1 MKIPLATVAAEYVGF
16 IVAFFANIFL
26 IFLIV
31 TQTRQN
37 FGAYKNLMLWFTVF
51 SLWYSFIDILTQ
63 PGMHSYKN
71 SYIVFCASWFK
82 YHQLLAPIIITSY
95 CTSYGLTLVLLAI
108 HFIYR
113 FIAISRPNQMYYFK
127 YPRVFLWPTVF
138 ITIAIFWWCNV
149 YFFLGRNQVIDEYM
163 QKSIEENYEDD
174 IRKLSYIGPLYFII
188 SPGGKIEIQWKSCVG
203 MANVYT
209 IAATTFVL
217 ITTLGLGIYKKM
229 QSVQSLI
236 APKTRELQ
244 KQLFHSLIVQ
254 TIVPIIFMYTPTTI
268 LFIAPI
274 FGIELGSMANITSI
288 CLALYPALDPLVV
301 MYFIRDYRKYII
313 KHITFSNNV
322 SSTRNVTHDK

>member
-1 MKIPLATVAAEYVGF
+1 MKIPLATVTAEYIGF
-16 IVAFFANIFL
+16 IVAFFANIIL

-37 FGAYKNLMLWFTVF
+37 FGAYKNLMLWFAAF

-82 YHQLLAPIIITSY
+82 YHQTLAPIII
-95 CTSYGLTLVLLAI
+95 L
-108 HFIYR
+108 
-113 FIAISRPNQMYYFK
+113 
-127 YPRVFLWPTVF
+127 
-138 ITIAIFWWCNV
+138 FWWCNV
-149 YFFLGRNQVIDEYM
+149 YFLLGSNEVIDEYV
-163 QKSIEENYEDD
+163 QESIKEYYEDD
-174 IRKLSYIGPLYFII
+174 IKQLSYIGPLYYII
-188 SPGGKIEIQWKSCVG
+188 TPEGKLELQWKSCVG

-209 IAATTFVL
+209 IAITTFVL
-217 ITTLGLGIYKKM
+217 ITSLGLAIYKKM

-244 KQLFHSLIVQ
+244 KQLFHALTVQ
-254 TIVPIIFMYTPTTI
+254 TIVPIIFMYSPTTI

-274 FGIELGSMANITSI
+274 FGVELGSMANMTSI

-301 MYFIRDYRKYII
+301 MYFIRDYRKYILKRI
-313 KHITFSNNV
+313 KLSNNV
-322 SSTRNVTHDK
+322 SSTRIVSISTKTDVVI